1 MEKER
6 FFDIFES
13 VSNVMAGISIPVI
26 LGLIMF
32 YLKVEPVIFV
42 GVYIIFAM
50 VFLVRKNAKAREN
63 RLWFKKKRRKSYYAV
78 IRKRL

>member
-1 MEKER
+1 MEKGKMFE
-6 FFDIFES
+6 IFES
-13 VSNVMAGISIPVI
+13 ASNVMAGISIPVI
-26 LGLIMF
+26 LGLIML

-42 GVYIIFAM
+42 GVYVIFAM

-78 IRKRL
+78 IRKHM

>member
-26 LGLIMF
+26 LGLIML

-42 GVYIIFAM
+42 GVYVIFAM

-78 IRKRL
+78 IRKHM